1 MENPKLTGKLTAPG
15 VVKLE
20 QAELILIMIE
30 ALDDDDSG
38 RPEGV
43 TAAEILDAMNLD
55 DELRQSLKRAA
66 DNLVDYFVRCMIDG
80 GVDAKNAGFVK
91 EAVQ

>member
-1 MENPKLTGKLTAPG
+1 MSEAPKTG

-55 DELRQSLKRAA
+55 DELRQGLKRAA
-66 DNLVDYFVRCMIDG
+66 DNLVDYFVRCMNDG
-80 GVDAKNAGFVK
+80 GVDAQNAGFVK